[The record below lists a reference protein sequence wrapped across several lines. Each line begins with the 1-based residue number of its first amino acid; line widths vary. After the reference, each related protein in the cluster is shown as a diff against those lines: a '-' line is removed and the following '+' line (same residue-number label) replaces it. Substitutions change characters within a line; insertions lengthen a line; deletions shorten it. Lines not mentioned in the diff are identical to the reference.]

1 MGYSLPSSYLS
12 VFSVVMV
19 EAIKKRFPAVTSSK
33 MTGRKLAGC
42 ISFFIPLEIG
52 RTPHC
57 PHPYLAIVCKFDFHE
72 NLYHESVISNG
83 IHSPETIPHK
93 PYSRYLTFN
102 ASGAIISIAEQHRS
116 ALALLGEIPMRKL
129 LFATAA
135 AIAITTILTGTV
147 RANEQEAMES
157 VVANVKMLADNVC
170 PKVESPIDEVT
181 CRLEFSKLPLAV
193 R

>member
-1 MGYSLPSSYLS
+1 
-12 VFSVVMV
+12 
-19 EAIKKRFPAVTSSK
+19 
-33 MTGRKLAGC
+33 
-42 ISFFIPLEIG
+42 
-52 RTPHC
+52 
-57 PHPYLAIVCKFDFHE
+57 
-72 NLYHESVISNG
+72 
-83 IHSPETIPHK
+83 
-93 PYSRYLTFN
+93 
-102 ASGAIISIAEQHRS
+102 
-116 ALALLGEIPMRKL
+116 MRKL

-193 R
+193 RMAQVKSVFAAVARKNGDKAQADRLAAEIEGDFAKVISNIEKLQKKYEKYTQ